1 MGYICSSMDI
11 LKGRERGDDDDNDD
25 AMKREKS
32 ALYARCRHGIFGYE
46 LPFGP
51 AHHLSSASQ
60 RGAALRRDFATQLQ
74 GGVCQ
79 STSYSTYQSNTSSLQ
94 QHPHPAFL
102 SFHSSTRQKCPR
114 REVLVHLL
122 QAIILLQTRFL
133 FLLSPPYDSKPSRHV
148 RPQGLPRGQVSV
160 SSTSVSRRKGHQ
172 SDELLGT

>member
-1 MGYICSSMDI
+1 METGWLGRFCSRWLRMGYICSSMDI

-102 SFHSSTRQKCPR
+102 SFTHQRGKSVLGGRCWYTCSRLSSC
-114 REVLVHLL
+114 
-122 QAIILLQTRFL
+122 
-133 FLLSPPYDSKPSRHV
+133 SKPASC
-148 RPQGLPRGQVSV
+148 SC
-160 SSTSVSRRKGHQ
+160 
-172 SDELLGT
+172 